1 MLVAHPRHVTPLRA
15 RALLLAALL
24 STSLA
29 LSPPPAA
36 ARQPDRA
43 LGLRFE
49 RDLHNQNR
57 APRQER
63 RRLRFDAPT
72 QDVQLTARQIRGQL
86 PGLKQRLA
94 AVGATVEQI
103 NPPLAGAKPSRYPI
117 FMIHLPATKTTDR
130 PHTRAGQP
138 LRVLVSSGVHGDETA
153 GIATALALVEQA
165 LKQQGLRRDFAL
177 DVMVKLDPYRARTTH
192 GANLNRSFAPGRE
205 LPETLAIQR
214 AVKGQ
219 QYDLHID
226 LHGDDEQR
234 GFFFEKVAD
243 PNNAL
248 TRALRA
254 METGALLDASPRQP
268 FAGGPGG
275 YWMQK
280 LGWSID
286 YKNDV
291 PGAQNK
297 SGKVLEDHEGF
308 FDRYMAVSGKVPYV
322 YTMEIPRMLT
332 PEQQLRGGMKLLRS
346 VLYNVAAAYRQPR

>member
-1 MLVAHPRHVTPLRA
+1 MSPLRI
-15 RALLLAALL
+15 RVLGLAALL

-29 LSPPPAA
+29 LSPQLVA

-43 LGLRFE
+43 LGLRVA

-72 QDVQLTARQIRGQL
+72 QDVQLTARQVRAQL
-86 PGLKQRLA
+86 PSLKQRLSSA
-94 AVGATVEQI
+94 GATLEQI
-103 NPPLAGAKPSRYPI
+103 NPALADSKPSRYPI
-117 FMIHLPATKTTDR
+117 YMIHVPALQGSER
-130 PHTRAGQP
+130 PHTRTGRP

-165 LKQQGLRRDFAL
+165 LKQQGLRRDFEL

-192 GANLNRSFAPGRE
+192 GQNLNRSFAPGRE
-205 LPETLAIQR
+205 LPETHAIQR
-214 AVKGQ
+214 AVAGKK
-219 QYDLHID
+219 YDLFVD

-248 TRALRA
+248 GRALRA
-254 METGALLDASPRQP
+254 METGALLDARPSQP

-291 PGAQNK
+291 PGAAAKN
-297 SGKVLEDHEGF
+297 GAALEDHEGF
-308 FDRYMAVSGKVPYV
+308 FDRYMAVSGKVPYA
-322 YTMEIPRMLT
+322 YTMEIPRMLR
-332 PEQQLRGGMKLLRS
+332 PDQQLRGGLKLLRS
-346 VLYNVAAAYRQPR
+346 VLYNVAASYRPQPQ